1 MVFRWNFIFIAEF
14 FAVSGCFRFFS
25 LFLFELKGGGGG
37 RGGVRWFWWFF
48 LVDFW
53 RFARQDLVNFWQV
66 LDVVIYFEKNNLK

>member
-1 MVFRWNFIFIAEF
+1 MFSFLFFIFIRVE
-14 FAVSGCFRFFS
+14 GRWRR
-25 LFLFELKGGGGG
+25 EGGGS
-37 RGGVRWFWWFF
+37 VVLVFF